1 MIKPNPEQ
9 EYIINYFIQNN
20 PRNRVLLVE
29 APPGTGKTF
38 TAVATA
44 VNYTYY
50 NIKNNPR
57 YNKKVLILTFSKNA
71 KAQIEK
77 QLDIL
82 SSHDVNWDKYIE
94 ITNFHSFFQ
103 KYVWAYSKYL
113 GLKETLII
121 MSPKQRKEVL
131 QEKFLAISEYDVNDN
146 VLYGWAES
154 LLEGDFRPL
163 TRYGNLKPAVK
174 KLIPY
179 REDIK
184 DIIKEVNKEGYIG
197 FSDIAYYMWELL
209 NKSQALLNIIQNK
222 YNLIILDEYQ
232 DSSDLQDK
240 IVKKLIGKNN
250 KAIFFA
256 DSKQMIYGWR
266 GASSERLN
274 NLLDDYKG
282 EIEQKE
288 LTEVMRFKNRKD
300 IEIMLKQVR
309 EGNYNIKK
317 INSSENIKYVKV
329 EIKVEDR
336 KMNYKEK
343 KNRAFGSIKYKLINH
358 LPKYEE
364 RKNKSIGILCR
375 SNELVSFIKK
385 SLREDFNIYSQ
396 TISNNED
403 EHNMICDLIEFMKKQ
418 QTKIEKHELCK
429 EVFKYVFAVIYDNNI
444 GSIKRNNLDV
454 MSFDSLKRVHLNTLK
469 TIRHYIE
476 KAYEDKDYY
485 KCLYNVVKLVGNSNL
500 KVNYDMMSLVKK
512 VLSLS
517 KYSEDRIMDIFLQ
530 HQYLKAFKELKG
542 IYVLNVHQSK
552 GREFDYVYL
561 IDIKAI
567 NKEENLLYVALSRVK
582 EKLVVFDWA
591 V

>member
-20 PRNRVLLVE
+20 PNNRVLLVE

-44 VNYTYY
+44 MSYIHF
-50 NIKNNPR
+50 NIRNNPC

-71 KAQIEK
+71 RAQIEK

-103 KYVWAYSKYL
+103 KYVWAYSRYL
-113 GLKETLII
+113 GLKENLII
-121 MSPKQRKEVL
+121 MSPKQRKEIL
-131 QEKFLAISEYDVNDN
+131 QKKFSVIPEYKVNNGEQYD
-146 VLYGWAES
+146 WAEA

-163 TRYGNLKPAVK
+163 TYKGNVKPAIK

-179 REDIK
+179 KEDIK

-197 FSDIAYYMWELL
+197 FSDIAYYMLELL
-209 NKSQALLNIIQNK
+209 NKSQAFLNIVQNK

-240 IVKKLIGKNN
+240 IVKKLMGKSN

-274 NLLDDYKG
+274 NLLNYYKG

-288 LTEVMRFKNRKD
+288 LTKIMRFKNRND
-300 IEIMLKQVR
+300 IESVLKEAR
-309 EGNYNIKK
+309 EENYNINNF
-317 INSSENIKYVKV
+317 ISSENIKYIKVKV
-329 EIKVEDR
+329 KDKNIYFPQIKNHMFAVL
-336 KMNYKEK
+336 
-343 KNRAFGSIKYKLINH
+343 KYKIFNE

-385 SLREDFNIYSQ
+385 AFREEFKIYSQ
-396 TISNNED
+396 IISNNEE
-403 EHNMICDLIEFMKKQ
+403 EHNIVCDLIEFMRKQ
-418 QTKIEKHELCK
+418 QTKIEKDELCK
-429 EVFKYVFAVIYDNNI
+429 EVFKYIFAVIYDNNI
-444 GSIKRNNLDV
+444 GSIRRNNLDV
-454 MSFDSLKRVHLNTLK
+454 VLFGDLERVRLDILKI
-469 TIRHYIE
+469 IRHYIE
-476 KAYEDKDYY
+476 EACKNKNYY
-485 KCLYNVVKLVGNSNL
+485 KCLYNVIKLVSNSNF
-500 KVNYDMMSLVKK
+500 KINYDMMFLVKR
-512 VLSLS
+512 VLSLNS
-517 KYSEDRIMDIFLQ
+517 YSEDKVMDIFLQ
-530 HQYLKAFKELKG
+530 YQYLKAFKELKG

-561 IDIKAI
+561 IDII
-567 NKEENLLYVALSRVK
+567 
-582 EKLVVFDWA
+582 
-591 V
+591 

>member
-1 MIKPNPEQ
+1 MIKPNPQQ
-9 EYIINYFIQNN
+9 EYIINYFIQDNIK
-20 PRNRVLLVE
+20 NRILLVE

-44 VNYTYY
+44 MNYTYF
-50 NIKNNPR
+50 NIKNNPM

-82 SSHDVNWDKYIE
+82 NAHDVNWDKYVE

-103 KYVWAYSKYL
+103 KYVWAYSRYL
-113 GLKETLII
+113 GLKENLII
-121 MSPKQRKEVL
+121 MSPKQRREALKNKL
-131 QEKFLAISEYDVNDN
+131 SFISEYDGDDKEQ
-146 VLYGWAES
+146 YEWAES

-163 TRYGNLKPAVK
+163 TYKGNVKPAVK

-179 REDIK
+179 KEDIK
-184 DIIKEVNKEGYIG
+184 NVIKEINKEGYIG

-209 NKSQALLNIIQNK
+209 QKSQALLKIIRNK

-240 IVKKLIGKNN
+240 IIKKLIGKNN

-274 NLLDDYKG
+274 NLLNDYKG

-288 LTEVMRFKNRKD
+288 LIEVMRFKNRKD
-300 IEIMLKQVR
+300 IENVLKEAR
-309 EGNYNIKK
+309 EGNYNINNF
-317 INSSENIKYVKV
+317 NSSENIEYVKV
-329 EIKVEDR
+329 KVKGKNIYSRQIKNHMFAVL
-336 KMNYKEK
+336 
-343 KNRAFGSIKYKLINH
+343 KYKVFNK

-375 SNELVSFIKK
+375 GNEQVSFLKK
-385 SLREDFNIYSQ
+385 ALREDFNINSQ

-403 EHNMICDLIEFMKKQ
+403 EHNIICDLIEFMRKQ
-418 QTKIEKHELCK
+418 QIEINEDELCK
-429 EVFKYVFAVIYDNNI
+429 EIFKYIFTVVDDNNI
-444 GSIKRNNLDV
+444 GSIKRNKLDDV
-454 MSFDSLKRVHLNTLK
+454 SFNSLKRARLDILK
-469 TIRHYIE
+469 TIGRYVE
-476 KAYEDKDYY
+476 EAKEDKDYY
-485 KCLYNVVKLVGNSNL
+485 KCLSNCIKLISNSNL
-500 KVNYDMMSLVKK
+500 QINYDMMSLVKR
-512 VLSLS
+512 VLRFSS
-517 KYSEDRIMDIFLQ
+517 QSEDKITNIFLQ
-530 HQYLKAFKELKG
+530 YQYLKAFKELKG
-542 IYVLNVHQSK
+542 VYVLNVHQSK

-561 IDIKAI
+561 IDREAI
-567 NKEENLLYVALSRVK
+567 NKEDNLLYVALSRVK
-582 EKLVVFDWA
+582 EKLVIFDW
-591 V
+591 VV

>member
-1 MIKPNPEQ
+1 MIKSNPEQ
-9 EYIINYFIQNN
+9 EYIINYFTQNN
-20 PRNRVLLVE
+20 LRNRVLLVE

-44 VNYTYY
+44 MNYIYF
-50 NIKNNPR
+50 NIQNNPR

-71 KAQIEK
+71 RAQIEK

-94 ITNFHSFFQ
+94 IINFHSFFQ

-131 QEKFLAISEYDVNDN
+131 QKKFSVIPEYKVNNRDQ
-146 VLYGWAES
+146 YDWAEA

-163 TRYGNLKPAVK
+163 TYKGNVKPAIK
-174 KLIPY
+174 KLIPCK
-179 REDIK
+179 EDIK

-197 FSDIAYYMWELL
+197 FSDMAYYMWKLL

-274 NLLDDYKG
+274 NLLNDYKG

-288 LTEVMRFKNRKD
+288 LIEVMRFKNRKD
-300 IEIMLKQVR
+300 IENIIKEAR
-309 EGNYNIKK
+309 GGNYNI
-317 INSSENIKYVKV
+317 NDFDSSENIKYVKV
-329 EIKVEDR
+329 KVKDKNIYSPQIKNHMFAVL
-336 KMNYKEK
+336 
-343 KNRAFGSIKYKLINH
+343 KYKVFNE
-358 LPKYEE
+358 LPKYED
-364 RKNKSIGILCR
+364 RKDMSIGILCR
-375 SNELVSFIKK
+375 GNEQVMYLKNA
-385 SLREDFNIYSQ
+385 LREEFKINSQ

-403 EHNMICDLIEFMKKQ
+403 EHNIICDLIEFMRKQ
-418 QTKIEKHELCK
+418 QNEINEDELCK
-429 EVFKYVFAVIYDNNI
+429 EIFKYIFAVINENNI
-444 GSIKRNNLDV
+444 GSIKRNKLGDV
-454 MSFDSLKRVHLNTLK
+454 SFDSLRRARLDILK
-469 TIRHYIE
+469 DIRCYVE
-476 KAYEDKDYY
+476 ESQEYKDYY
-485 KCLYNVVKLVGNSNL
+485 KCIRNCINLISNSRL
-500 KVNYDMMSLVKK
+500 EINYDMMSLLKR

-517 KYSEDRIMDIFLQ
+517 NNSEDKIMDMFLQ
-530 HQYLKAFKELKG
+530 YQYLKAFKELKG
-542 IYVLNVHQSK
+542 IYILNVHQSK

-561 IDIKAI
+561 IDREAI
-567 NKEENLLYVALSRVK
+567 SKEDNLLYVALSRVK
-582 EKLVVFDWA
+582 EKLVVFDW
-591 V
+591 VV

>member
-9 EYIINYFIQNN
+9 ENIINYFIQNN
-20 PRNRVLLVE
+20 PKNRILLVE

-44 VNYTYY
+44 MNYVYF
-50 NIKNNPR
+50 NIRKFPR

-71 KAQIEK
+71 RAQIEK

-82 SSHDVNWDKYIE
+82 SSDDVNWDKYIE

-103 KYVWAYSKYL
+103 KYVWAYSRYL
-113 GLKETLII
+113 GLKENLII
-121 MSPKQRKEVL
+121 MSPKQRKEIL
-131 QEKFLAISEYDVNDN
+131 QEKFSTIPEYDTNDKD
-146 VLYGWAES
+146 LYDWADA

-163 TRYGNLKPAVK
+163 TRYGNVKSSVK
-174 KLIPY
+174 KIIPY
-179 REDIK
+179 KEDIK
-184 DIIKEVNKEGYIG
+184 GIIKEVNKEGYIG
-197 FSDIAYYMWELL
+197 FSDIAYYMMELL
-209 NKSQALLNIIQNK
+209 NKSQALLSIIQNK

-256 DSKQMIYGWR
+256 DSKQMIYEWR

-274 NLLDDYKG
+274 NLLNDYKG

-288 LTEVMRFKNRKD
+288 LIEVMRFKNRND
-300 IEIMLKQVR
+300 IENILKDAR
-309 EGNYNIKK
+309 EGKHNISDYT
-317 INSSENIKYVKV
+317 SSENIKYVQV
-329 EIKVEDR
+329 KVED
-336 KMNYKEK
+336 
-343 KNRAFGSIKYKLINH
+343 KNMFIPQIRNHMYAVLKYKILNE

-364 RKNKSIGILCR
+364 RKIKSIGILCR
-375 SNELVSFIKK
+375 GNELVSYVKK
-385 SLREDFNIYSQ
+385 AFREEFKIYSQ

-403 EHNMICDLIEFMKKQ
+403 EHNIICDLIEFMRKQ
-418 QTKIEKHELCK
+418 QTKIEKDELCK

-454 MSFDSLKRVHLNTLK
+454 VSFDSLERAHLDILK
-469 TIRHYIE
+469 TIRHCIE
-476 KAYEDKDYY
+476 EAYEDKDYY
-485 KCLYNVVKLVGNSNL
+485 KCLYNVVKLVSNASF
-500 KVNYDMMSLVKK
+500 KINYDMMFLVKR

-517 KYSEDRIMDIFLQ
+517 SFSEDKVMDIFLQ
-530 HQYLKAFKELKG
+530 YQYLKAFKELKG

-561 IDIKAI
+561 IDREAI

-582 EKLVVFDWA
+582 EKLVVFDW
-591 V
+591 VI